1 MDSHPIS
8 IVRIEQTKSLNIEYS
23 LHYLQ
28 EITLP
33 HAWSGQ
39 PPDQNRNFAI
49 SFNDIKFGY
58 TDPGSRPSSNAKSA
72 KSVGGHPSPSCTSKY
87 IHAAVTISRQPRN
100 DAPSPSDRSS
110 IRESKILRDLFHESC
125 SKDLSVSR
133 RQNKYDKDVP
143 RVAYPD
149 TCIHRYSY
157 PA

>member
-1 MDSHPIS
+1 MS

-33 HAWSGQ
+33 HVWSGQ
-39 PPDQNRNFAI
+39 PQNQNSNFAI
-49 SFNDIKFGY
+49 PSNDIKFGY

-72 KSVGGHPSPSCTSKY
+72 ESVGGYPSPSCASKS
-87 IHAAVTISRQPRN
+87 IHAAVTVSRQPHN

-110 IRESKILRDLFHESC
+110 IRESKTLKDLFHESC
-125 SKDLSVSR
+125 STVLSVSR
-133 RQNKYDKDVP
+133 RRNKYDKDVP
-143 RVAYPD
+143 RVVYRGA
-149 TCIHRYSY
+149 CIHPRSY